1 MEGAIGGVGSGS
13 LRPADVIDRVRVDAH
28 LLDILA
34 RFQIAFLIHHIIQ
47 EELDQPLGRVD
58 LHVYRSRDGR
68 PEQNPLLALFQ
79 EERAALAH
87 LEAHLLFFAP
97 LGYCVVTVGDTQP
110 CPRFP
115 LLPSLPPRAAVF
127 CWKPAPPPRSLPP
140 RT

>member
-13 LRPADVIDRVRVDAH
+13 LRPADVIDRDRVDAH
-28 LLDILA
+28 LLDI
-34 RFQIAFLIHHIIQ
+34 
-47 EELDQPLGRVD
+47 
-58 LHVYRSRDGR
+58 
-68 PEQNPLLALFQ
+68 LALFQ